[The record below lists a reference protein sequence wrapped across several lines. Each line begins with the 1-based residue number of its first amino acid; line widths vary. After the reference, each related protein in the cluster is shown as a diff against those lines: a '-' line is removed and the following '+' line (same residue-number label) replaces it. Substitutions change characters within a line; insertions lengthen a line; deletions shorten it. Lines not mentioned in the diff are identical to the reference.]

1 MDKEMTVNG
10 FTDFFQEIIQDLYTS
25 LYLAIGGSVEEESH
39 DWSAYAVEFAS
50 TSIKI
55 LILLAILGFFY
66 WLTIYLIKHNRARIR
81 LNDRRTNIARSIL
94 RYIWI
99 VASLIAI
106 MSQMNF
112 EPDTVKATAKASI
125 WAGIYY
131 VLWTSSGHII
141 HRVLKHYGLNASI
154 EQLLKNI
161 LSVLIW
167 VLGLAS
173 VMAQF
178 GFDIVSLVAG
188 LGIVGLAVGF
198 AAQSTLANFIAG
210 ITILLEQSF
219 QVGDWIN
226 MNDQEGR
233 VVLISLR
240 TTHILTR
247 DNITVIIPNSNMASS
262 EVTNLTSKNF
272 IRFDIRMRIA
282 FEDDI
287 EKARDEILQVLADNE
302 AILTRPESSATVAE
316 IGEYGVFFIVR
327 FWVKPASVARMP
339 KIKENLQEKIK
350 LAFDAAQISTPYP
363 HMRLLMPKD
372 VDYPIATKPF
382 ATTTQLLS
390 EDNLSEHHL
399 SNDSS
404 SKDDKSKVSLTKEDK

>member
-1 MDKEMTVNG
+1 MAIASI
-10 FTDFFQEIIQDLYTS
+10 TDFFQEIVRDLHTS
-25 LYLAIGGSVEEESH
+25 LYLAIGGTIDEDSL
-39 DWSAYAVEFAS
+39 DWSAKSVELVS
-50 TSIKI
+50 TGIKI
-55 LILLAILGFFY
+55 LILLAVLGFFY
-66 WLTIYLIKHNRARIR
+66 WLAIYIVKKSKTRIR
-81 LNDRRTNIARSIL
+81 LNERRSKIVRSVL

-99 VASLIAI
+99 VTSLIAI
-106 MSQMNF
+106 MSQLNF
-112 EPDTVKATAKASI
+112 EPETVKATAKAST

-131 VLWTSSGHII
+131 VLWTSSGQII
-141 HRVLKHYGLNASI
+141 HKVLQHYGLNASI

-161 LSVLIW
+161 LSVLLL

-188 LGIVGLAVGF
+188 LGIAGLAVGF

-219 QVGDWIN
+219 QVGDWVNIN
-226 MNDQEGR
+226 DNEGR
-233 VVLISLR
+233 VVVIALR
-240 TTHILTR
+240 TTHVLTR
-247 DNITVIIPNSNMASS
+247 DNITVIIPNSNVASS
-262 EVTNLTSKNF
+262 VVTNLTSKNF

-287 EKARDEILQVLADNE
+287 EKAREVILQVLADSE
-302 AILTRPESSATVAE
+302 VVLKRPETSATIDE

-327 FWVKPASVARMP
+327 FWVKPAAVARMP
-339 KIKENLQEKIK
+339 KIKEGLREHIK
-350 LAFDAAQISTPYP
+350 SAFDAANISTPYP

-382 ATTTQLLS
+382 ATTTQLVTESVSLK
-390 EDNLSEHHL
+390 
-399 SNDSS
+399 
-404 SKDDKSKVSLTKEDK
+404 KDDK

>member
-1 MDKEMTVNG
+1 MDDTMAIASI
-10 FTDFFQEIIQDLYTS
+10 TDFFQEIIRDLHTS
-25 LYLAIGGSVEEESH
+25 LYLALGGSIDEESF
-39 DWSAYAVEFAS
+39 DWTSQAVELTS
-50 TSIKI
+50 TGIKI
-55 LILLAILGFFY
+55 LILLAVLGFFY
-66 WLTIYLIKHNRARIR
+66 WLAIYIVKKSKSRIR
-81 LNDRRTNIARSIL
+81 LNERRSKIVRSVL

-106 MSQMNF
+106 MSQISF
-112 EPDTVKATAKASI
+112 EPETIKATAKAST

-131 VLWTSSGHII
+131 VLWTSSGQII
-141 HRVLKHYGLNASI
+141 HKILQHYGLNASI

-161 LSVLIW
+161 LSVLLL

-188 LGIVGLAVGF
+188 LGIAGLAVGF

-219 QVGDWIN
+219 QVGDWVNIN
-226 MNDQEGR
+226 DNEGR
-233 VVLISLR
+233 VVVIALR
-240 TTHILTR
+240 TTHVLTR
-247 DNITVIIPNSNMASS
+247 DNITVIIPNSNVASS

-272 IRFDIRMRIA
+272 IRFDVRVRIA

-287 EKARDEILQVLADNE
+287 DNARKEILQVLTDNDVV
-302 AILTRPESSATVAE
+302 LNRPETSATVDE

-327 FWVKPASVARMP
+327 FWVKPAAVARMP
-339 KIKENLQEKIK
+339 KIKEGLREDIK
-350 LAFDAAQISTPYP
+350 RAFDAANISTPYP

-382 ATTTQLLS
+382 ATTTQVVS
-390 EDNLSEHHL
+390 EKLP
-399 SNDSS
+399 
-404 SKDDKSKVSLTKEDK
+404 LTKGNK

>member
-1 MDKEMTVNG
+1 MPIASV
-10 FTDFFQEIIQDLYTS
+10 TDFFQEIVRDLHTS
-25 LYLAIGGSVEEESH
+25 LYLALGGSIDEESLN
-39 DWSAYAVEFAS
+39 WSSQAVELAS
-50 TSIKI
+50 TGIKI
-55 LILLAILGFFY
+55 LILLAVLGFFY
-66 WLTIYLIKHNRARIR
+66 WLANYILRQSRAKIR
-81 LNDRRTNIARSIL
+81 LNERRTKIVRSVL
-94 RYIWI
+94 RYVWI

-106 MSQMNF
+106 MSQINF
-112 EPDTVKATAKASI
+112 EPETIKATAKAST

-131 VLWTSSGHII
+131 VLWASSGQII
-141 HRVLKHYGLNASI
+141 HRVLQHYGLNASI

-161 LSVLIW
+161 LSVLLL

-219 QVGDWIN
+219 QVGDWIHI
-226 MNDQEGR
+226 NDNEGR
-233 VVLISLR
+233 VVLIALR

-247 DNITVIIPNSNMASS
+247 DNITVIIPNSNVASS
-262 EVTNLTSKNF
+262 EVINLTSKNF
-272 IRFDIRMRIA
+272 IRFDIRVRIA

-287 EKARDEILQVLADNE
+287 ETARKEILQVLSDTDAVLN
-302 AILTRPESSATVAE
+302 RPETSATVAE

-327 FWVKPASVARMP
+327 FWVKPAAVARIP
-339 KIKENLQEKIK
+339 KIKEVLQEEIKI
-350 LAFDAAQISTPYP
+350 AFDAANISTPYP

-382 ATTTQLLS
+382 ATTTQIVPEELP
-390 EDNLSEHHL
+390 
-399 SNDSS
+399 
-404 SKDDKSKVSLTKEDK
+404 LTKGE

>member
-1 MDKEMTVNG
+1 MPIASV
-10 FTDFFQEIIQDLYTS
+10 TDFFQEIVRDLHTS
-25 LYLAIGGSVEEESH
+25 LYLALGGSIDEESLN
-39 DWSAYAVEFAS
+39 WSSQAVELAS
-50 TSIKI
+50 TGIKI
-55 LILLAILGFFY
+55 LILLAVLGFFY
-66 WLTIYLIKHNRARIR
+66 WLANYILRQSRAKIR
-81 LNDRRTNIARSIL
+81 LNERRTKIVRSVL
-94 RYIWI
+94 RYVWI

-106 MSQMNF
+106 MSQINF
-112 EPDTVKATAKASI
+112 EPETIKATAKAST

-131 VLWTSSGHII
+131 VLWASSGQII
-141 HRVLKHYGLNASI
+141 HKVLQHYGLNASI

-161 LSVLIW
+161 LSVLLL

-219 QVGDWIN
+219 QVGDWIHI
-226 MNDQEGR
+226 NDNEGR
-233 VVLISLR
+233 VVLIALR

-247 DNITVIIPNSNMASS
+247 DNITVIIPNSNVASS
-262 EVTNLTSKNF
+262 EVINLTSKNF
-272 IRFDIRMRIA
+272 IRFDIRVRIA

-287 EKARDEILQVLADNE
+287 ETARKEILQVLSNTDAVLN
-302 AILTRPESSATVAE
+302 RPETSATVAE

-327 FWVKPASVARMP
+327 FWVKPAAVARIP
-339 KIKENLQEKIK
+339 KIKEVLQEEIKI
-350 LAFDAAQISTPYP
+350 AFDAANISTPYP

-382 ATTTQLLS
+382 ATTTQIVPEELP
-390 EDNLSEHHL
+390 
-399 SNDSS
+399 
-404 SKDDKSKVSLTKEDK
+404 LTKGE

>member
-1 MDKEMTVNG
+1 MPIASV
-10 FTDFFQEIIQDLYTS
+10 TDFFEEIIRDLHTS
-25 LYLAIGGSVEEESH
+25 LYLALGGSIDEESLN
-39 DWSAYAVEFAS
+39 WSSQAVELAS
-50 TSIKI
+50 TGIKI
-55 LILLAILGFFY
+55 LILLAVLGFFIG
-66 WLTIYLIKHNRARIR
+66 WPIISLDKAVAKIR
-81 LNDRRTNIARSIL
+81 LNERRTKIVRSVL
-94 RYIWI
+94 RYVWI

-106 MSQMNF
+106 MSQINF
-112 EPDTVKATAKASI
+112 EPETIKATAKAST

-131 VLWTSSGHII
+131 VLWASSGQII
-141 HRVLKHYGLNASI
+141 HRVLQHYGLNASI

-161 LSVLIW
+161 LSVLLL

-219 QVGDWIN
+219 QVGDWIHI
-226 MNDQEGR
+226 NDNEGR
-233 VVLISLR
+233 VVLIALR

-247 DNITVIIPNSNMASS
+247 DNITVIIPNSNVASS
-262 EVTNLTSKNF
+262 EVINLTSKNF
-272 IRFDIRMRIA
+272 IRFDIRVRIA

-287 EKARDEILQVLADNE
+287 ETARKEILQVLSDTDAVLN
-302 AILTRPESSATVAE
+302 RPETSATVAE

-327 FWVKPASVARMP
+327 FWVKPAAVARIP
-339 KIKENLQEKIK
+339 KIKEVLQEEIKI
-350 LAFDAAQISTPYP
+350 AFDAANISTPYP

-382 ATTTQLLS
+382 ATTTQIVPEELP
-390 EDNLSEHHL
+390 
-399 SNDSS
+399 
-404 SKDDKSKVSLTKEDK
+404 LTKGE

>member
-1 MDKEMTVNG
+1 MPIASV
-10 FTDFFQEIIQDLYTS
+10 TDFFQEIVRDLHTS
-25 LYLAIGGSVEEESH
+25 LYLALGGSIDEESLN
-39 DWSAYAVEFAS
+39 WSSQAVELAS
-50 TSIKI
+50 TGIKI
-55 LILLAILGFFY
+55 LILLAVLGFFY
-66 WLTIYLIKHNRARIR
+66 WLANYILRQSRAKIR
-81 LNDRRTNIARSIL
+81 LNERRTKIVRSVL
-94 RYIWI
+94 RYVWI

-106 MSQMNF
+106 MSQINF
-112 EPDTVKATAKASI
+112 EPETIKATAKAST

-131 VLWTSSGHII
+131 VLWASSGQII
-141 HRVLKHYGLNASI
+141 HRVLQHYGLNASI

-161 LSVLIW
+161 LSVLLL

-219 QVGDWIN
+219 QVGDWIHI
-226 MNDQEGR
+226 NDNEGR
-233 VVLISLR
+233 VVLIALR

-247 DNITVIIPNSNMASS
+247 DNITVIIPNSNVASS
-262 EVTNLTSKNF
+262 EVINLTSKNF
-272 IRFDIRMRIA
+272 IRFDIRVRIA

-287 EKARDEILQVLADNE
+287 ETARKEILQVLSDTDAVLN
-302 AILTRPESSATVAE
+302 RPETSATVAE

-327 FWVKPASVARMP
+327 FWVKPAAVARIP
-339 KIKENLQEKIK
+339 KIKEVLQEEIKI
-350 LAFDAAQISTPYP
+350 AFDAANISTPYP

-382 ATTTQLLS
+382 ATTTQIVPEEL
-390 EDNLSEHHL
+390 
-399 SNDSS
+399 
-404 SKDDKSKVSLTKEDK
+404 SLTKGE

>member
-1 MDKEMTVNG
+1 MAIASI
-10 FTDFFQEIIQDLYTS
+10 TDFFQEIIRDLHTS
-25 LYLAIGGSVEEESH
+25 LYLAIGGSVEEQSV
-39 DWSAYAVEFAS
+39 DWSSYSVELAS
-50 TSIKI
+50 TGIKI
-55 LILLAILGFFY
+55 LILLTVIGFFY
-66 WLTIYLIKHNRARIR
+66 WLAIYLLKHNRARIH
-81 LNDRRTNIARSIL
+81 LNERRAKIL
-94 RYIWI
+94 RSVLRYMWI

-106 MSQMNF
+106 MSQINI
-112 EPDTVKATAKASI
+112 EPSTVKATAKASV

-131 VLWTSSGHII
+131 VLWTSSGQII
-141 HRVLKHYGLNASI
+141 HRILQHYGLNASI

-167 VLGLAS
+167 TLGIAS

-178 GFDIVSLVAG
+178 GFDIVSLIAG

-219 QVGDWIN
+219 EVGDWIN
-226 MNDQEGR
+226 INDNEGR
-233 VVLISLR
+233 VVVISLR

-247 DNITVIIPNSNMASS
+247 DNITVIIPNSTVASS

-272 IRFDIRMRIA
+272 IRFDIRVRIA

-287 EKARDEILQVLADNE
+287 DTARKEILQVLIATDVVLN
-302 AILTRPESSATVAE
+302 RPETSATVAE
-316 IGEYGVFFIVR
+316 IGEYGIFFIVR

-339 KIKENLQEKIK
+339 KIKEDLQENIK
-350 LAFDAAQISTPYP
+350 HAFDAANISTPYP

-382 ATTTQLLS
+382 ATTTQLVTTDNS
-390 EDNLSEHHL
+390 SDNLSDE
-399 SNDSS
+399 
-404 SKDDKSKVSLTKEDK
+404 SLTKSSK

>member
-1 MDKEMTVNG
+1 MDEKMPIASVTE
-10 FTDFFQEIIQDLYTS
+10 FFEEIVRDLHTS
-25 LYLAIGGSVEEESH
+25 LYLALGGSIDEESLN
-39 DWSAYAVEFAS
+39 WSSQAVELAS
-50 TSIKI
+50 TGIKI
-55 LILLAILGFFY
+55 LILLAVLGFFY
-66 WLTIYLIKHNRARIR
+66 WLANYILRQSRAKIR
-81 LNDRRTNIARSIL
+81 LNERRTKIVRSVL
-94 RYIWI
+94 RYVWI

-106 MSQMNF
+106 MSQINF
-112 EPDTVKATAKASI
+112 EPETIKATAKAST

-131 VLWTSSGHII
+131 VLWASSGQII
-141 HRVLKHYGLNASI
+141 HRVLQHYGLNASI

-161 LSVLIW
+161 LSVLLL

-219 QVGDWIN
+219 QVGDWIHI
-226 MNDQEGR
+226 NDNEGR
-233 VVLISLR
+233 VVLIALR

-247 DNITVIIPNSNMASS
+247 DNITVIIPNSNVASS
-262 EVTNLTSKNF
+262 EVINLTSKNF
-272 IRFDIRMRIA
+272 IRFDIRVRIA

-287 EKARDEILQVLADNE
+287 ETARKEILQVLSDTDAVLN
-302 AILTRPESSATVAE
+302 RPETSATVAE

-327 FWVKPASVARMP
+327 FWVKPAAVARIP
-339 KIKENLQEKIK
+339 KIKEVLQEEIKI
-350 LAFDAAQISTPYP
+350 AFDAANISTPYP

-382 ATTTQLLS
+382 ATTTQIVPEEL
-390 EDNLSEHHL
+390 
-399 SNDSS
+399 
-404 SKDDKSKVSLTKEDK
+404 SLTKGE

>member
-1 MDKEMTVNG
+1 MAINSI
-10 FTDFFQEIIQDLYTS
+10 TDFFQEIIRDLYTS
-25 LYLAIGGSVEEESH
+25 LYLATGGSLEEDSR
-39 DWSAYAVEFAS
+39 DWSAHAAELAS
-50 TSIKI
+50 TGIKI
-55 LILLAILGFFY
+55 LILLAILGFVY
-66 WLTIYLIKHNRARIR
+66 WLAIYLIKHGKARIR
-81 LNDRRTNIARSIL
+81 LNDRRSKILRSIL
-94 RYIWI
+94 RYVWI
-99 VASLIAI
+99 VSSLIAV
-106 MSQMNF
+106 MSQINF
-112 EPDTVKATAKASI
+112 EPETIKATAKASI

-131 VLWTSSGHII
+131 VLWTSSGQII
-141 HRVLKHYGLNASI
+141 HKVLQHYGLNASI

-161 LSVLIW
+161 LSVLLL

-226 MNDQEGR
+226 INDNEGR

-247 DNITVIIPNSNMASS
+247 DNITIIIPNSTVASS

-287 EKARDEILQVLADNE
+287 EKARDVILQVLNDTE
-302 AILTRPESSATVAE
+302 VVLDRPESSASVVE

-339 KIKENLQEKIK
+339 RIKEELQEKIK
-350 LAFDAAQISTPYP
+350 QAFDAANLSTPYP

-372 VDYPIATKPF
+372 VDYPIPTKPF
-382 ATTTQLLS
+382 ATTTQVL
-390 EDNLSEHHL
+390 E
-399 SNDSS
+399 
-404 SKDDKSKVSLTKEDK
+404 KPSLNNKKNQ

>member
-1 MDKEMTVNG
+1 MDEKMPIASV
-10 FTDFFQEIIQDLYTS
+10 TDFFKEIIRDLHTS
-25 LYLAIGGSVEEESH
+25 LYLALGGSIDEESLN
-39 DWSAYAVEFAS
+39 WSSQAVELAS
-50 TSIKI
+50 TGIKI
-55 LILLAILGFFY
+55 LILLAVLGFFY
-66 WLTIYLIKHNRARIR
+66 WLANYILKQSRAKIR
-81 LNDRRTNIARSIL
+81 LNDRRTKIARSTL
-94 RYIWI
+94 RYVWI

-106 MSQMNF
+106 MSQINF
-112 EPDTVKATAKASI
+112 EPETIKATAKAST

-131 VLWTSSGHII
+131 VLWASSGQII
-141 HRVLKHYGLNASI
+141 HKVLQHYGLNASI

-161 LSVLIW
+161 LSVLLL

-219 QVGDWIN
+219 QVGDWIHI
-226 MNDQEGR
+226 NDNEGR
-233 VVLISLR
+233 VVLIALR

-247 DNITVIIPNSNMASS
+247 DNITVIIPNSNVASS
-262 EVTNLTSKNF
+262 EVINLTSKNF
-272 IRFDIRMRIA
+272 IRFDIRVRIA

-287 EKARDEILQVLADNE
+287 ELARKEILQVLSNTDAVLN
-302 AILTRPESSATVAE
+302 RPETSATVAE

-327 FWVKPASVARMP
+327 FWVKPAAVARIP
-339 KIKENLQEKIK
+339 KIKEVLQEEIKI
-350 LAFDAAQISTPYP
+350 AFDAANISTPYP

-382 ATTTQLLS
+382 ATTTQV
-390 EDNLSEHHL
+390 
-399 SNDSS
+399 
-404 SKDDKSKVSLTKEDK
+404 VSGE

>member
-1 MDKEMTVNG
+1 MPIASV
-10 FTDFFQEIIQDLYTS
+10 TDFFKEIIRDLHTS
-25 LYLAIGGSVEEESH
+25 LYLALGGSIDEESLN
-39 DWSAYAVEFAS
+39 WSSQAVELAS
-50 TSIKI
+50 TGIKI
-55 LILLAILGFFY
+55 LILLAVLGFFY
-66 WLTIYLIKHNRARIR
+66 WLANYILKQSRAKIR
-81 LNDRRTNIARSIL
+81 LNERRTKIVRSVL
-94 RYIWI
+94 RYVWI

-106 MSQMNF
+106 MSQINF
-112 EPDTVKATAKASI
+112 EPETIKATAKAST

-131 VLWTSSGHII
+131 VLWASSGQII
-141 HRVLKHYGLNASI
+141 HRVLQHYGLNASI

-161 LSVLIW
+161 LSVLLL

-219 QVGDWIN
+219 QVGDWIHI
-226 MNDQEGR
+226 NDNEGR
-233 VVLISLR
+233 VVLIALR

-247 DNITVIIPNSNMASS
+247 DNITVIIPNSNVASS
-262 EVTNLTSKNF
+262 EVINLTSKNF
-272 IRFDIRMRIA
+272 IRFDIRVRIA

-287 EKARDEILQVLADNE
+287 ETARKEILQVLSNTDAVLN
-302 AILTRPESSATVAE
+302 RPETSATVAE

-327 FWVKPASVARMP
+327 FWVKPAAVARIP
-339 KIKENLQEKIK
+339 KIKEVLQEEIK
-350 LAFDAAQISTPYP
+350 VAFDAANISTPYP

-382 ATTTQLLS
+382 ATTTQIVPEELP
-390 EDNLSEHHL
+390 
-399 SNDSS
+399 
-404 SKDDKSKVSLTKEDK
+404 LTKGE

>member
-1 MDKEMTVNG
+1 MAIAG
-10 FTDFFQEIIQDLYTS
+10 ITDFFQEIIRDLHTS
-25 LYLAIGGSVEEESH
+25 LYLAIGGSVEEESI
-39 DWSAYAVEFAS
+39 DWSSYTVELVS
-50 TSIKI
+50 TGIKI
-55 LILLAILGFFY
+55 LILLAVLGFFY
-66 WLTIYLIKHNRARIR
+66 WLTTYIIEHNKARFH
-81 LNDRRTNIARSIL
+81 LNDRRAKIARSIL
-94 RYIWI
+94 RYVWV

-106 MSQMNF
+106 MSQINF
-112 EPDTVKATAKASI
+112 EPSTVKATAKASI

-131 VLWTSSGHII
+131 VLWASSGHII
-141 HRVLKHYGLNASI
+141 HKVLQHYGLNASI

-161 LSVLIW
+161 FSVL
-167 VLGLAS
+167 VLVFGLAS

-188 LGIVGLAVGF
+188 LGIAGLAVGF

-210 ITILLEQSF
+210 ITILIEQSF
-219 QVGDWIN
+219 EVGDWIN
-226 MNDQEGR
+226 INDKEGR

-247 DNITVIIPNSNMASS
+247 DNITVIFPNSNVAST

-287 EKARDEILQVLADNE
+287 ANAREVILQVLTDSE
-302 AILTRPESSATVAE
+302 TVLRRPESSATVAE
-316 IGEYGVFFIVR
+316 IGEYGIFFIVR

-339 KIKENLQEKIK
+339 KMKEGLQEDIK
-350 LAFDAAQISTPYP
+350 HAFDAANISTPYP

-372 VDYPIATKPF
+372 VDYPIATNPF
-382 ATTTQLLS
+382 ATTTQLVKA
-390 EDNLSEHHL
+390 DNP
-399 SNDSS
+399 SNI
-404 SKDDKSKVSLTKEDK
+404 SLTKDPKSRL

>member
-1 MDKEMTVNG
+1 MPIASV
-10 FTDFFQEIIQDLYTS
+10 TDFFKEIIRDLHTS
-25 LYLAIGGSVEEESH
+25 LYLALGGSIDEESLN
-39 DWSAYAVEFAS
+39 WSSQAVELTS
-50 TSIKI
+50 TGIKI
-55 LILLAILGFFY
+55 LILLAVLGFFY
-66 WLTIYLIKHNRARIR
+66 WLANYILRQSRAKIH
-81 LNDRRTNIARSIL
+81 LNERRTKIARSTL
-94 RYIWI
+94 RYVWI

-106 MSQMNF
+106 MSQINF
-112 EPDTVKATAKASI
+112 EPETIKATVKAST

-131 VLWTSSGHII
+131 VLWASSGQII
-141 HRVLKHYGLNASI
+141 HKVLQHYGLNASI

-161 LSVLIW
+161 LSVLIL

-219 QVGDWIN
+219 QVGDWIHI
-226 MNDQEGR
+226 NDNEGR
-233 VVLISLR
+233 VVLIALR

-247 DNITVIIPNSNMASS
+247 DNITVIIPNSNVASS
-262 EVTNLTSKNF
+262 EVINLTSKNF
-272 IRFDIRMRIA
+272 IRFDIRVRIA

-287 EKARDEILQVLADNE
+287 EMARKEILQVLSNTDAVLN
-302 AILTRPESSATVAE
+302 RPETSATVAE

-327 FWVKPASVARMP
+327 FWVKPAAVARIP
-339 KIKENLQEKIK
+339 KIKEVLQEEIK
-350 LAFDAAQISTPYP
+350 VAFDAAEISTPYP

-382 ATTTQLLS
+382 ATTTQVVS
-390 EDNLSEHHL
+390 EE
-399 SNDSS
+399 
-404 SKDDKSKVSLTKEDK
+404 

>member
-1 MDKEMTVNG
+1 MPIASI
-10 FTDFFQEIIQDLYTS
+10 TDFFQEIIRDLHTS
-25 LYLAIGGSVEEESH
+25 LYLALGGSADEESI
-39 DWSAYAVEFAS
+39 DWSSQVVDLAS
-50 TSIKI
+50 TAIKI
-55 LILLAILGFFY
+55 LILLAVLGFFY
-66 WLTIYLIKHNRARIR
+66 WLAIYILKQSKTKLH
-81 LNDRRTNIARSIL
+81 LNERRTKIVRSVL

-106 MSQMNF
+106 MSQIYF
-112 EPDTVKATAKASI
+112 EPETIKATAKAST

-131 VLWTSSGHII
+131 VLWTSSGQII
-141 HRVLKHYGLNASI
+141 HKVLQHYGLNASI

-161 LSVLIW
+161 LSVLLL

-219 QVGDWIN
+219 QVGDWIHIN
-226 MNDQEGR
+226 ENEGR
-233 VVLISLR
+233 VVLIALR

-247 DNITVIIPNSNMASS
+247 DNITVIIPNSNVASS

-272 IRFDIRMRIA
+272 IRFDIRVRIA

-287 EKARDEILQVLADNE
+287 DTARKEILQVLSDTDVV
-302 AILTRPESSATVAE
+302 LSRPETSATVDE

-327 FWVKPASVARMP
+327 FWVKPAAVARMP
-339 KIKENLQEKIK
+339 KIKEGLKEDIK
-350 LAFDAAQISTPYP
+350 RAFDAANISTPYP

-382 ATTTQLLS
+382 ATTTQVVSQSS
-390 EDNLSEHHL
+390 EPLP
-399 SNDSS
+399 
-404 SKDDKSKVSLTKEDK
+404 LTKNEQ

>member
-1 MDKEMTVNG
+1 MPIASV
-10 FTDFFQEIIQDLYTS
+10 TDFFKEIIRDLHTS
-25 LYLAIGGSVEEESH
+25 LYLALGGSIDEETLN
-39 DWSAYAVEFAS
+39 WSSQAVELAS
-50 TSIKI
+50 TGIKI
-55 LILLAILGFFY
+55 LILLAVLGFFY
-66 WLTIYLIKHNRARIR
+66 WLANYILRQSKTKIR
-81 LNDRRTNIARSIL
+81 LNDRRTKIARSTL
-94 RYIWI
+94 RYVWI

-106 MSQMNF
+106 MSQINF
-112 EPDTVKATAKASI
+112 EPETIKATAKAST

-131 VLWTSSGHII
+131 VLWASSGQII
-141 HRVLKHYGLNASI
+141 HKVLQHYGLNASI

-161 LSVLIW
+161 LSVLLL

-219 QVGDWIN
+219 QVGDWIHI
-226 MNDQEGR
+226 NDTEGR
-233 VVLISLR
+233 VVLIALR

-247 DNITVIIPNSNMASS
+247 DNITVIIPNSNVASS
-262 EVTNLTSKNF
+262 EVINLTSKNF
-272 IRFDIRMRIA
+272 IRFDIRVRIA
-282 FEDDI
+282 FENDI
-287 EKARDEILQVLADNE
+287 ELARKEILQVLSNTDAVLN
-302 AILTRPESSATVAE
+302 RPETSATVAE

-327 FWVKPASVARMP
+327 FWVKPAAVARIP
-339 KIKENLQEKIK
+339 KIKEVLQEEIKI
-350 LAFDAAQISTPYP
+350 AFDAANISTPYP

-382 ATTTQLLS
+382 ATTTQVVSGKGSLA
-390 EDNLSEHHL
+390 
-399 SNDSS
+399 
-404 SKDDKSKVSLTKEDK
+404 KDE

>member
-1 MDKEMTVNG
+1 MPIASI
-10 FTDFFQEIIQDLYTS
+10 TDFFKEIIRDLHTS
-25 LYLAIGGSVEEESH
+25 LYLALGGSADEESI
-39 DWSAYAVEFAS
+39 DWSSQAVELTS
-50 TSIKI
+50 TGIKI
-55 LILLAILGFFY
+55 LILLAVLGFFY
-66 WLTIYLIKHNRARIR
+66 WLAIYILKQSSTKIR
-81 LNDRRTNIARSIL
+81 LNERRAKIVRSIL

-106 MSQMNF
+106 MSQINF
-112 EPDTVKATAKASI
+112 EPETIKATAKAST

-131 VLWTSSGHII
+131 VLWASSGQII
-141 HRVLKHYGLNASI
+141 HRILQHYGLNASI
-154 EQLLKNI
+154 EQLLQNI
-161 LSVLIW
+161 LSVLLL

-219 QVGDWIN
+219 QVGDWIHIN
-226 MNDQEGR
+226 ENEGR
-233 VVLISLR
+233 VVLIALR

-247 DNITVIIPNSNMASS
+247 DNITIIIPNSNVASS

-272 IRFDIRMRIA
+272 IRFDVSVRIA

-287 EKARDEILQVLADNE
+287 ETARQAILQVLADTEVVLN
-302 AILTRPESSATVAE
+302 RPETSASVAE

-327 FWVKPASVARMP
+327 FWVKPAAVARIP
-339 KIKENLQEKIK
+339 KIKEKLREDIK
-350 LAFDAAQISTPYP
+350 QAFDHANISTPYP

-382 ATTTQLLS
+382 ATTTQVVTKQAIS
-390 EDNLSEHHL
+390 E
-399 SNDSS
+399 
-404 SKDDKSKVSLTKEDK
+404 KVSLTKSNE

>member
-1 MDKEMTVNG
+1 MDEKMPIASV
-10 FTDFFQEIIQDLYTS
+10 TDFFKEIVRDLHTS
-25 LYLAIGGSVEEESH
+25 LYLALGGSIDEESLN
-39 DWSAYAVEFAS
+39 WSSQAVELAS
-50 TSIKI
+50 TGIKI
-55 LILLAILGFFY
+55 LILLAVLGFFY
-66 WLTIYLIKHNRARIR
+66 WLANYILRQSRAKIR
-81 LNDRRTNIARSIL
+81 LNERRTKIVRSVL
-94 RYIWI
+94 RYVWI

-106 MSQMNF
+106 MSQINF
-112 EPDTVKATAKASI
+112 EPETIKATAKAST

-131 VLWTSSGHII
+131 VLWASSGQII
-141 HRVLKHYGLNASI
+141 HRVLQHYGLNASI

-161 LSVLIW
+161 LSVLLL

-219 QVGDWIN
+219 QVGDWIHI
-226 MNDQEGR
+226 NDNEGR
-233 VVLISLR
+233 VVLIALR

-247 DNITVIIPNSNMASS
+247 DNITVIIPNSNVASS
-262 EVTNLTSKNF
+262 EVINLTSKNF
-272 IRFDIRMRIA
+272 IRFDIRVRIA

-287 EKARDEILQVLADNE
+287 ETARKEILQVLSNTDAVLN
-302 AILTRPESSATVAE
+302 RPETSATVAE

-327 FWVKPASVARMP
+327 FWVKPAAVARIP
-339 KIKENLQEKIK
+339 KIKEVLQEEIKI
-350 LAFDAAQISTPYP
+350 AFDAANISTPYP

-382 ATTTQLLS
+382 ATTTQIVPEELP
-390 EDNLSEHHL
+390 
-399 SNDSS
+399 
-404 SKDDKSKVSLTKEDK
+404 LTKGE

>member
-1 MDKEMTVNG
+1 MPIASI
-10 FTDFFQEIIQDLYTS
+10 TDFFQEIIRDLHTS
-25 LYLAIGGSVEEESH
+25 LYLALGGSADEESI
-39 DWSAYAVEFAS
+39 DWSSQVVYLAS
-50 TSIKI
+50 TAIKI
-55 LILLAILGFFY
+55 LILLAVLGFFY
-66 WLTIYLIKHNRARIR
+66 WLAIYILKQSKTKLH
-81 LNDRRTNIARSIL
+81 LNERRTKIVRSVL

-106 MSQMNF
+106 MSQIYF
-112 EPDTVKATAKASI
+112 EPETIKATAKAST

-131 VLWTSSGHII
+131 VLWSSSGQII
-141 HRVLKHYGLNASI
+141 HKVLQHYGLNASI

-161 LSVLIW
+161 LSVLLL

-219 QVGDWIN
+219 QVGDWIHIN
-226 MNDQEGR
+226 ENEGR
-233 VVLISLR
+233 VVLIALR

-247 DNITVIIPNSNMASS
+247 DNITVIIPNSNVASS

-272 IRFDIRMRIA
+272 IRFDIRVRIA

-287 EKARDEILQVLADNE
+287 DTARKEILQVLSDTDVV
-302 AILTRPESSATVAE
+302 LSRPETSATVDE

-327 FWVKPASVARMP
+327 FWVKPAAVARMP
-339 KIKENLQEKIK
+339 KIKEGLKEDIK
-350 LAFDAAQISTPYP
+350 RAFDAANISTPYP

-382 ATTTQLLS
+382 ATTTQVVSQSS
-390 EDNLSEHHL
+390 EPLP
-399 SNDSS
+399 
-404 SKDDKSKVSLTKEDK
+404 LTKNEQ

>member
-1 MDKEMTVNG
+1 MAIASI
-10 FTDFFQEIIQDLYTS
+10 TDFFQEIVRDLHTS
-25 LYLAIGGSVEEESH
+25 LYLAIGGTIDEDSL
-39 DWSAYAVEFAS
+39 DWSAKSVELVS
-50 TSIKI
+50 TGIKI
-55 LILLAILGFFY
+55 LILLAVLGFFY
-66 WLTIYLIKHNRARIR
+66 WLAIYIVKKSKTRIR
-81 LNDRRTNIARSIL
+81 LNERRSKIVRSVL

-99 VASLIAI
+99 VTSLIAI
-106 MSQMNF
+106 MSQLNF
-112 EPDTVKATAKASI
+112 EPETVKATAKAST

-131 VLWTSSGHII
+131 VLWTSSGQII
-141 HRVLKHYGLNASI
+141 HKVLQHYGLNASI

-161 LSVLIW
+161 LSVLLL

-188 LGIVGLAVGF
+188 LGIAGLAVGF

-219 QVGDWIN
+219 QVGDWVNIN
-226 MNDQEGR
+226 DNEGR
-233 VVLISLR
+233 VVVIALR
-240 TTHILTR
+240 TTHVLTR
-247 DNITVIIPNSNMASS
+247 DNITVIIPNSNVASS
-262 EVTNLTSKNF
+262 VVTNLTSKNF

-287 EKARDEILQVLADNE
+287 EKAREVILQVLADSE
-302 AILTRPESSATVAE
+302 VVLKRPETSATIDE

-327 FWVKPASVARMP
+327 FWVKPAAVARMP
-339 KIKENLQEKIK
+339 KIKEGLREHIK
-350 LAFDAAQISTPYP
+350 HAFDAANISTPYP

-382 ATTTQLLS
+382 ATTTQLVTEAVSLK
-390 EDNLSEHHL
+390 
-399 SNDSS
+399 
-404 SKDDKSKVSLTKEDK
+404 KDDK

>member
-1 MDKEMTVNG
+1 MDEKMPIASV
-10 FTDFFQEIIQDLYTS
+10 TDFFEEIVRDLHTS
-25 LYLAIGGSVEEESH
+25 LYLALGGSIDEESLN
-39 DWSAYAVEFAS
+39 WSSQAVELAS
-50 TSIKI
+50 TGIKI
-55 LILLAILGFFY
+55 LILLAVLGFFY
-66 WLTIYLIKHNRARIR
+66 WLANYILRQSRAKIR
-81 LNDRRTNIARSIL
+81 LNERRTKIIRSVL
-94 RYIWI
+94 RYVWI

-106 MSQMNF
+106 MSQINF
-112 EPDTVKATAKASI
+112 EPETIKATAKAST

-131 VLWTSSGHII
+131 VLWASSGQII
-141 HRVLKHYGLNASI
+141 HRVLQHYGLNASI

-161 LSVLIW
+161 LSVLLL

-219 QVGDWIN
+219 QVGDWIHI
-226 MNDQEGR
+226 NDNEGR
-233 VVLISLR
+233 VVLIALR

-247 DNITVIIPNSNMASS
+247 DNITVIIPNSNVASS
-262 EVTNLTSKNF
+262 EVINLTSKNF
-272 IRFDIRMRIA
+272 IRFDIRVRIA

-287 EKARDEILQVLADNE
+287 ETARKEILQVLSNTDAVLN
-302 AILTRPESSATVAE
+302 RPETSATVAE

-327 FWVKPASVARMP
+327 FWVKPAAVARIP
-339 KIKENLQEKIK
+339 KIKEVLQEEIKI
-350 LAFDAAQISTPYP
+350 AFDAANISTPYP

-382 ATTTQLLS
+382 ATTTQIVPEELP
-390 EDNLSEHHL
+390 
-399 SNDSS
+399 
-404 SKDDKSKVSLTKEDK
+404 LTKGE

>member
-1 MDKEMTVNG
+1 MAIATITE
-10 FTDFFQEIIQDLYTS
+10 FFQEIIRDLHTS
-25 LYLAIGGSVEEESH
+25 LYLAIGGSVEEDTL
-39 DWSAYAVEFAS
+39 DWSSHAVELVS
-50 TSIKI
+50 TGIKI
-55 LILLAILGFFY
+55 LILLAVLGFFY
-66 WLTIYLIKHNRARIR
+66 WLTIYFIKHNKTRLR
-81 LNDRRTNIARSIL
+81 LNDRRAKIARSIL

-106 MSQMNF
+106 MSQINF
-112 EPDTVKATAKASI
+112 EPTTVKATAKACT

-131 VLWTSSGHII
+131 ILWTSSGQII
-141 HRVLKHYGLNASI
+141 HKVLQHYGLNASI

-161 LSVLIW
+161 LSVLLL

-226 MNDQEGR
+226 INDKEGR

-247 DNITVIIPNSNMASS
+247 DNITIIIPNSNVASS
-262 EVTNLTSKNF
+262 EVTNITSKNF
-272 IRFDIRMRIA
+272 IRFDIRVRIA
-282 FEDDI
+282 FEDDVDT
-287 EKARDEILQVLADNE
+287 ARAEIMRILEDTEVVLS
-302 AILTRPESSATVAE
+302 RPETSATVAE

-339 KIKENLQEKIK
+339 KIKENLQEAIK
-350 LAFDAAQISTPYP
+350 RAFDNANISTPYP

-372 VDYPIATKPF
+372 VDYPIPTKPF
-382 ATTTQLLS
+382 ATTTQI
-390 EDNLSEHHL
+390 
-399 SNDSS
+399 
-404 SKDDKSKVSLTKEDK
+404 VEDKTLLAKNNGEG

>member
-1 MDKEMTVNG
+1 MPIASI
-10 FTDFFQEIIQDLYTS
+10 TDFFKEIIRDLHTS
-25 LYLAIGGSVEEESH
+25 LYLALGGSADEDAI
-39 DWSAYAVEFAS
+39 DWSSQAVELAS
-50 TSIKI
+50 TGIKI
-55 LILLAILGFFY
+55 LILLIVLGFFY
-66 WLTIYLIKHNRARIR
+66 WLAIYILKQSRTKIR
-81 LNDRRTNIARSIL
+81 LNERRAKIVRSVL
-94 RYIWI
+94 RYMWI

-106 MSQMNF
+106 MSQINF
-112 EPDTVKATAKASI
+112 EPETIKATAKAST

-131 VLWTSSGHII
+131 VLWASSGQII
-141 HRVLKHYGLNASI
+141 HRILQHYGLNASI
-154 EQLLKNI
+154 EQLLQNI
-161 LSVLIW
+161 LSVLLL

-219 QVGDWIN
+219 QVGDWIHIN
-226 MNDQEGR
+226 ENEGR
-233 VVLISLR
+233 VVLIALR

-247 DNITVIIPNSNMASS
+247 DNITIIIPNSNVASS

-272 IRFDIRMRIA
+272 IRFDISVRIA

-287 EKARDEILQVLADNE
+287 ETARQAIMQVLTDTE
-302 AILTRPESSATVAE
+302 VVLSRPEASASVAE

-327 FWVKPASVARMP
+327 FWVKPAAVARMP
-339 KIKENLQEKIK
+339 KIKEKLREDIK
-350 LAFDAAQISTPYP
+350 QAFDHTNISTPYP

-382 ATTTQLLS
+382 ATTTQVVS
-390 EDNLSEHHL
+390 EKVISKQAVSE
-399 SNDSS
+399 
-404 SKDDKSKVSLTKEDK
+404 KVSLTKSSE

>member
-1 MDKEMTVNG
+1 MAIASI
-10 FTDFFQEIIQDLYTS
+10 TDFFQEIVRDIHTS
-25 LYLAIGGSVEEESH
+25 LYLAIGGSVEEESI
-39 DWSAYAVEFAS
+39 DWSSYTVELVS
-50 TSIKI
+50 TGIKI
-55 LILLAILGFFY
+55 LILLAVLGFFY
-66 WLTIYLIKHNRARIR
+66 WLTTYIIEHNKGRFR
-81 LNDRRTNIARSIL
+81 LNDRRAKIARSIL
-94 RYIWI
+94 RYVWI

-106 MSQMNF
+106 MSQINF
-112 EPDTVKATAKASI
+112 EPNTVKATAKASI

-141 HRVLKHYGLNASI
+141 HKILQHYGLNASI

-167 VLGLAS
+167 TLGIAS

-178 GFDIVSLVAG
+178 GFDIVSLIAG

-219 QVGDWIN
+219 EVGDWIN
-226 MNDQEGR
+226 INNNEGR
-233 VVLISLR
+233 VVVISLR

-247 DNITVIIPNSNMASS
+247 DNITVIVPNSTVASS

-287 EKARDEILQVLADNE
+287 DTARNEILQVLTDTE
-302 AILTRPESSATVAE
+302 VVLKRPETSATVAE

-339 KIKENLQEKIK
+339 KIKEGLQENIK
-350 LAFDAAQISTPYP
+350 RAFDAANISTPYP

-382 ATTTQLLS
+382 ATTTQLVTADNPSNISLS
-390 EDNLSEHHL
+390 KN
-399 SNDSS
+399 
-404 SKDDKSKVSLTKEDK
+404 SK